1 MSIYVKTDSGANSL
15 VDHTF
20 QAYRN
25 AFLGNKVFIMSF
37 GKLQGAYLRSSSVNI
52 PFSSDE
58 VTVTLTKL
66 NVVGLAVMSLDYKY
80 IGWFQKHSIYVYCN
94 TKGANNASDLAG
106 NVAEVSVT
114 ITLK

>member
-1 MSIYVKTDSGANSL
+1 MSIYVKTDSGANLLTDSL
-15 VDHTF
+15 F
-20 QAYRN
+20 QQYRD
-25 AFLGNKVFIMSF
+25 AFLGTKVFMMSF

-58 VTVTLTKL
+58 VSVTLTKL
-66 NVVGLAVMSLDYKY
+66 NVVGLAVMGLDYKY

-94 TKGANNASDLAG
+94 TLGAKNASDLAG

-114 ITLK
+114 IALK